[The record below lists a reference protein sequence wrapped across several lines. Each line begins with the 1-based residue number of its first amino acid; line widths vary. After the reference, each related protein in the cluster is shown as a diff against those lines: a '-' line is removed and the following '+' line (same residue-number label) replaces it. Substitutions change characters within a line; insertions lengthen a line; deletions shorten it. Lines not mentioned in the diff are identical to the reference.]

1 MRPEAVHWG
10 LAPVAF
16 SWGRGGQDIPHPLA
30 GPRVLYAWVGT
41 QGPPTELCLNTA
53 RIRGLQGS
61 LQRESFTFSL
71 LQPFKLLS

>member
-30 GPRVLYAWVGT
+30 GPRMLYAWVGT
-41 QGPPTELCLNTA
+41 QGPPHGALPKH
-53 RIRGLQGS
+53 GPDQGS
-61 LQRESFTFSL
+61 PGVSAERKFHLLLASTF
-71 LQPFKLLS
+71 QLLS